1 MPRQSTKTAS
11 FLISLLILISQG
23 CGGGGSA
30 GSKATVSGT
39 AAFGAPAANATI
51 TVKGTNGVSKTTAT
65 GADGKY
71 SLDVTGLSA
80 PFLLRVD
87 LATGSALYSVGGQ
100 AGVINIH
107 PFTDLI
113 IQTWYKVQNKTIV
126 AAFNDPAN
134 NPPPSATEV
143 KVIAVV
149 AKEITQ
155 KWLADNGI
163 DPTTFDLIS
172 TPFDANSTGFD
183 KVLDLTTVDANGVIT
198 ISDGTTTQTTTV
210 TADTTDGSATIS
222 TTTSSG
228 GTTSSS
234 VSSVI
239 VPTSSAQQTALNGAG
254 ASLNQLATTVNSKGA
269 ALADTDLIGLL
280 DAGYRNDGFGANIG
294 AARLASELRGA
305 KLNSVQVDR
314 ILSYDDTNKI
324 ISIAGTV
331 SMTVDGVALTEKL
344 TPDDGFSF
352 RQQTDGKWLLYGNQR
367 PASGGLQVEMR
378 TDVFP
383 PCPSSTTCGTIGPR
397 KSINVDVRALKDTIS
412 TVAISGGGIFNNTSV
427 PKSTTTDVE
436 TVDATPTSSLT
447 IEKDAFF
454 AQVDLAE
461 FPAAGTV
468 FTITVTPVSGSPVSF
483 TVTTTGTTTEPI
495 SITSP
500 TGHTLADATLGQP
513 LTVNWTLP
521 KTFPV
526 DSVGFGGHVS
536 TAGNA
541 FQCQVDVTV
550 ASTATSGQ
558 ITFPSTCNGEPATE
572 ATINVSTNGPNGE
585 RNMIIYNFGG

>member
-134 NPPPSATEV
+134 NLPPSATEV

-163 DPTTFDLIS
+163 DPATFDLIS
-172 TPFDANSTGFD
+172 TPFDANSAGFD

-210 TADTTDGSATIS
+210 TANTTDGSATIS

-234 VSSVI
+234 VSSVV

-331 SMTVDGVALTEKL
+331 SMTGDGVFMATSVPPAEVCKWRCGP
-344 TPDDGFSF
+344 TSF
-352 RQQTDGKWLLYGNQR
+352 RPVLLRRHAAQSDRGRVLMWTSEPSRIPSARSPYR
-367 PASGGLQVEMR
+367 VGG
-378 TDVFP
+378 
-383 PCPSSTTCGTIGPR
+383 SSTTPASLNQLRPMWKPSMRLLPQASRLKRTPFSR
-397 KSINVDVRALKDTIS
+397 RSIWPNFRRPVRCS
-412 TVAISGGGIFNNTSV
+412 PSR
-427 PKSTTTDVE
+427 
-436 TVDATPTSSLT
+436 SLPYQ
-447 IEKDAFF
+447 DH
-454 AQVDLAE
+454 L
-461 FPAAGTV
+461 
-468 FTITVTPVSGSPVSF
+468 SP
-483 TVTTTGTTTEPI
+483 
-495 SITSP
+495 
-500 TGHTLADATLGQP
+500 
-513 LTVNWTLP
+513 LP
-521 KTFPV
+521 
-526 DSVGFGGHVS
+526 
-536 TAGNA
+536 
-541 FQCQVDVTV
+541 
-550 ASTATSGQ
+550 
-558 ITFPSTCNGEPATE
+558 
-572 ATINVSTNGPNGE
+572 
-585 RNMIIYNFGG
+585 